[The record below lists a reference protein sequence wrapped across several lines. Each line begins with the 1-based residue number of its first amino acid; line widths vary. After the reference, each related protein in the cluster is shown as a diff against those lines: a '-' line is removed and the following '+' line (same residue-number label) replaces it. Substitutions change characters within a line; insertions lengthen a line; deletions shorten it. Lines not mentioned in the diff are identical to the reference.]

1 MDLTLKIPLESFVRL
16 YSQMNHLEYRN
27 FVKHSLQVAKMTKHM
42 VELLKLDT
50 DLECAYLAGLL
61 HDIGLALKAS
71 IENYELFVDMFR
83 RVPDLEKIVL
93 TFDKHDQHAAL
104 SYMIARYAKPLCPYC
119 AKSILYHHTPYQE
132 IMEDKTIVIFSNV
145 LKMADTISLIVLR
158 NEDEELTLELFQ
170 RIIDSILKNTTVLD
184 DVKKAA
190 FHMVQDY
197 KILCELLDDEPRF
210 SSQRIIDS
218 LEFEHLARILAS
230 LLDMRSPYTRNHTF
244 LAARFAKAVAKELL
258 AEEDSN
264 FINLAMLLHDI
275 GKLKTPLSVLHKPA
289 RLNEKELYIMKMHVV
304 DTYRML
310 ENAGLINFAKV
321 SASHHERL
329 DGSGYPMGLKAEKI
343 SIYQRIAQVCDVFS
357 ALIEHRPYR
366 EAMNV
371 EQALEVVSKEVEEG
385 KLDKTVYEKLREL
398 VKNESFHERGIFQNV
413 LESILNVSYE
423 EIKEKIKV
431 SPFEEG

>member
-1 MDLTLKIPLESFVRL
+1 
-16 YSQMNHLEYRN
+16 
-27 FVKHSLQVAKMTKHM
+27 
-42 VELLKLDT
+42 
-50 DLECAYLAGLL
+50 
-61 HDIGLALKAS
+61 
-71 IENYELFVDMFR
+71 
-83 RVPDLEKIVL
+83 
-93 TFDKHDQHAAL
+93 HDQHPAL

-132 IMEDKTIVIFSNV
+132 IREDKTIVIFSNV

-184 DVKKAA
+184 EVKKVALQ
-190 FHMVQDY
+190 MVQDY
-197 KILCELLDDEPRF
+197 KILCELLDDDPRF
-210 SSQRIIDS
+210 SSQRRIDS
-218 LEFEHLARILAS
+218 LEFQHLARILAS

-244 LAARFAKAVAKELL
+244 LASKFAEAVTRELL
-258 AEEDSN
+258 TEEDSR
-264 FINLAMLLHDI
+264 FVNLAMLLHDL

-343 SIYQRIAQVCDVFS
+343 SIYQRIIQMCDVFS

-366 EAMNV
+366 EALSV
-371 EQALEVVSKEVEEG
+371 EQAIEVISKEVEEG

-398 VKNESFHERGIFQNV
+398 VKNEFFPETGVFQNV
-413 LESILNVSYE
+413 LESILNVNYE
-423 EIKEKIKV
+423 EVKEKIKIA
-431 SPFEEG
+431 PFEEG